1 MDEEKRDLEILAA
14 EEKDTENEERSE
26 CEDCD

>member
-1 MDEEKRDLEILAA
+1 MEDDEKTLKILAE

-26 CEDCD
+26 CEDCE

>member
-1 MDEEKRDLEILAA
+1 MDEEKKDLEILAA
-14 EEKDTENEERSE
+14 EEKDAENEERSE